1 MPLTWFSPVV
11 ARIFLVTGTENN
23 AENDTSQW
31 TILCKCTYLLTE
43 HGMERKDEREGEK
56 RKTIKKIKQE
66 IIDED
71 NFFETLLL
79 ESVICRL

>member
-1 MPLTWFSPVV
+1 
-11 ARIFLVTGTENN
+11 
-23 AENDTSQW
+23 
-31 TILCKCTYLLTE
+31 
-43 HGMERKDEREGEK
+43 MERKDEREGEK

-79 ESVICRL
+79 ESVICRLWEKKE